1 MNHEVAIWVERVWRA
16 LGDLM
21 KGLFGLPNQKLPAG
35 TDYAA
40 EVEARYRH
48 PRRCC

>member
-1 MNHEVAIWVERVWRA
+1 MGAGVATRVRIVLEA
-16 LGDLM
+16 LADLM
-21 KGLFGLPNQKLPAG
+21 RGLFGLPNEAPAAG

-40 EVEARYRH
+40 EIEARYRH